1 MRGLTRRGWIMAV
14 ALGATHSAF
23 AGDERFIVI
32 VHHDNPVTEV
42 DREFLRDAYLKKA
55 TDWSHGET
63 IRPVDLSGRFGVR
76 DVFTREVLR
85 KTAAQLRSYW
95 NQQIFSGKGIPPVE
109 ADSITEMI
117 DYVAAT
123 PGAIGYLPA
132 GTAPGRAKVVEV
144 K

>member
-14 ALGATHSAF
+14 ALGAAHSAF

-32 VHHDNPVTEV
+32 VHHDNAVTEV
-42 DREFLRDAYLKKA
+42 DRDFLRDAYLKKA

-117 DYVAAT
+117 DYVAAN

-132 GTAPGRAKVVEV
+132 GTAPGRAKVVGV